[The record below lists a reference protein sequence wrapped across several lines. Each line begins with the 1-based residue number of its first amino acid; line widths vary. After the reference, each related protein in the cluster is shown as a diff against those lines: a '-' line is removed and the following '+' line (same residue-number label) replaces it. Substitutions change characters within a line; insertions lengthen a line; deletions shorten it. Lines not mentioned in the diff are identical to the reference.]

1 MANSVF
7 EKDRDK
13 LYKNRWAGTL
23 IVDHLVGGIPSDP
36 KVAEGWIK
44 KTMGAD
50 NQDIIN
56 ELVSKTMVD
65 RGLEVG
71 AAVDEVVKTTKLN
84 GFKRDDQGLYIE
96 GRQLKA
102 CIKEAANIRWAQE
115 RWGPTKKGTKSFFA
129 EHVFVV
135 EDRLHLG
142 VHEPTGIQQ
151 RFVSTFRGTGIQ
163 YEEYVEEAEVN
174 FTIRSDYDFTPSQ
187 ISDLWLTAEQQGI
200 GATRSQS
207 FGRFNVTRWD
217 KLGNNSKAPA
227 SEKIEDAL
235 V

>member
-7 EKDRDK
+7 EAHRDN
-13 LYKNRWAGTL
+13 LYKYRWEGTL
-23 IVDHLVGGIPSDP
+23 LVDHLVGGIPSDP

-44 KTMGAD
+44 KNMGAD
-50 NQDIIN
+50 NQAIIN
-56 ELVSKTMVD
+56 EMVSKTMLD
-65 RGLEVG
+65 RGLEVD

-115 RWGPTKKGTKSFFA
+115 RWGPTKKGTKSFFS

-142 VHEPTGIQQ
+142 VDAPTGIQQ

-163 YEEYVEEAEVN
+163 YEEYVEDAKVK
-174 FTIRSDYDFTPSQ
+174 FHLRSDHKFTDDQ
-187 ISDLWLTAEQQGI
+187 IAELWLTAEQQGI

-207 FGRFNVTRWD
+207 FGRFNVVEW
-217 KLGNNSKAPA
+217 KA
-227 SEKIEDAL
+227 L
-235 V
+235 